1 MSTLQERIQAD
12 IKTAMKARDKERVD
26 ALRLLRASIQTAQQD
41 ADKEQY
47 DAAAREIAAQ
57 HPNDAA
63 ARDAAL
69 EALTLEPVAVDD
81 AMITAVLRREV
92 KRRRDTAK
100 LYADAGKREEQA
112 KEEAEAAILEEY
124 LPRQLSA
131 DELRPQVAAII
142 DELGVSGPADMGRLM
157 PTLMAR
163 FGDTADGRTL
173 STLARELL
181 TQ

>member
-12 IKTAMKARDKERVD
+12 IKTAMKARQKERVD
-26 ALRLLRASIQTAQQD
+26 ALRLLRASIQTTQQE

-47 DAAAREIAAQ
+47 DAATRAIATQ
-57 HPNDAA
+57 HPDDAA

-69 EALTLEPVAVDD
+69 EALTLEPVVVDD
-81 AMITAVLRREV
+81 AMVTAVLRREV
-92 KRRRDTAK
+92 KRRRDAAK
-100 LYADAGKREEQA
+100 LYADAGKPDEQA

-131 DELRPQVAAII
+131 DELRPQVAAVIA
-142 DELGVSGPADMGRLM
+142 ELGVQGTGNMGRLM
-157 PTLMAR
+157 PVLIER
-163 FGDTADGRTL
+163 FGDNADGRTL